1 MEKREKKF
9 GWGSKQ
15 GRGWKKFQLNF
26 FFPVALPL
34 SIIPR
39 LEATFLD
46 GGVRDEGWSRDL

>member
-1 MEKREKKF
+1 VEKREKKF